1 MTRHSR
7 ESGIHLRLV
16 NMDSRLR
23 RKDNLWARSVRF
35 PPSVASVMRTHVI
48 VATAFIALAA
58 HGALGQVA
66 RPVVLVLGTGGTIS
80 SAGDYWGGAITRV
93 PIAELVKVPGIDS
106 VATIESEQFL
116 NVGSSA
122 IGPERWL
129 ELSHRIADVFTAR
142 SDVRGIVV
150 THGTDT
156 MEETAYF
163 LDLTV
168 GGLRPV
174 VVTGSMRPS
183 NMAGADG
190 PANLTSAVRAA
201 ADSDSR
207 GRGTLVVMDDRIFSA
222 RDVTKTNSTRVE
234 TFQAPERGPLAIV
247 DPEGL
252 YYRGRAMGRSTA
264 QFDITA
270 VKELPR
276 VDIIYAYPGADSVAI
291 DAVVAAGAKG
301 IVVAGVGRGGSAPA
315 QGSALIRAMEK
326 GVIIVSS
333 TRTGSGRVPIGTRGG
348 IGSGDLNPQKA
359 RILLMLALSRTSDP
373 VQVRKIFA
381 DNQ

>member
-1 MTRHSR
+1 MRTP
-7 ESGIHLRLV
+7 LV
-16 NMDSRLR
+16 VAALCVA
-23 RKDNLWARSVRF
+23 LTARSS
-35 PPSVASVMRTHVI
+35 PAQAP
-48 VATAFIALAA
+48 
-58 HGALGQVA
+58 
-66 RPVVLVLGTGGTIS
+66 RPTVLVLGTGGTIG
-80 SAGDYWGGAITRV
+80 SAGDYWTGTTTRV

-116 NVGSSA
+116 NVSSVA
-122 IGPERWL
+122 IGPARWL
-129 ELSHRIADVFTAR
+129 ELTRHIASAFQSR
-142 SDVRGIVV
+142 PELSGIVV

-168 GGLRPV
+168 GGARPV

-190 PANLTSAVRAA
+190 PANLTNAVRAA
-201 ADSDSR
+201 VDTNTR
-207 GRGTLVVMDDRIFSA
+207 GRGTVVVMDDRVFAA

-252 YYRGRAMGRSTA
+252 FYRAQSLGRVTA
-264 QFDITA
+264 QFD
-270 VKELPR
+270 VSQVQELPR
-276 VDIIYAYPGADSVAI
+276 VDIIYSYPGADSIAI
-291 DAVVAAGAKG
+291 DAVVQAGARG
-301 IVVAGVGRGGSAPA
+301 IVVAGVGRGGTTSA
-315 QGSALIRAMEK
+315 QGSALRRAVEH
-326 GVIIVSS
+326 GVVVVSS
-333 TRTGSGRVPIGTRGG
+333 TRTGSGRVPSGARES

-373 VQVRKIFA
+373 VQVRKIFT

>member
-1 MTRHSR
+1 
-7 ESGIHLRLV
+7 
-16 NMDSRLR
+16 
-23 RKDNLWARSVRF
+23 
-35 PPSVASVMRTHVI
+35 MRTPVI
-48 VATAFIALAA
+48 LAAACVALAA
-58 HGALGQVA
+58 HEAFAQAA
-66 RPVVLVLGTGGTIS
+66 RPAVLVLGTGGTIG
-80 SAGDYWGGAITRV
+80 SAGDYWGGTSTRV
-93 PIAELVKVPGIDS
+93 PIADLVKVPGIDS

-122 IGPERWL
+122 IGPARWL
-129 ELSHRIADVFTAR
+129 ELSRKISDAFNAR
-142 SDVRGIVV
+142 PDLRGIVV

-201 ADSDSR
+201 VDSNSM
-207 GRGTLVVMDDRIFSA
+207 GRGTLVVMDDRVFSA

-252 YYRGRAMGRSTA
+252 FYRGRSSGRSTA
-264 QFDITA
+264 QFDITT

-276 VDIIYAYPGADSVAI
+276 VDIIYSYPGADSVAI
-291 DAVVAAGAKG
+291 DAVVEAGAKG
-301 IVVAGVGRGGSAPA
+301 IIVAGVGRGGTAPA
-315 QGSALIRAMEK
+315 QGPALRRAMQK
-326 GVIIVSS
+326 GVIVVSS
-333 TRTGSGRVPIGTRGG
+333 TRTGSGRVPIGTRSS

-359 RILLMLALSRTSDP
+359 RILLMLTLCRTSDP

>member
-1 MTRHSR
+1 
-7 ESGIHLRLV
+7 
-16 NMDSRLR
+16 
-23 RKDNLWARSVRF
+23 
-35 PPSVASVMRTHVI
+35 MRTHVI
-48 VATAFIALAA
+48 VATAFVVLAA
-58 HGALGQVA
+58 HGAFGQVT
-66 RPVVLVLGTGGTIS
+66 RPVVLVLGTGGTIG
-80 SAGDYWGGAITRV
+80 SAGDYWGGATTRV
-93 PIAELVKVPGIDS
+93 PIADLVKVPGIDS

-116 NVGSSA
+116 NVGSSS

-129 ELSHRIADVFTAR
+129 ELSRRIADVFTAR

-373 VQVRKIFA
+373 VQVREIFA